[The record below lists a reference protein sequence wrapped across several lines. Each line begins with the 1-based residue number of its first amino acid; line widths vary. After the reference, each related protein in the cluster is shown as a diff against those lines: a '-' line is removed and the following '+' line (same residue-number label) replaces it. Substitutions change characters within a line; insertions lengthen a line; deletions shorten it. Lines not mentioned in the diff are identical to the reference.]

1 MEPAIKAEIK
11 VGICFSSIAFR
22 PVTPLQHVVPM
33 IKHFSFLNVKV
44 APLHWTERFNVTRT
58 IVENPIDE
66 KEVIASRSLATT
78 PLFSPEKVEA
88 NAIAFGSPGTSTNP
102 INLVSPHKARETVCV
117 GFQNATTTSPLSRR
131 IPIMIRGSANGSLL
145 TYRKTTTLKKSRGFG
160 H

>member
-44 APLHWTERFNVTRT
+44 TPLHWTERFNVTRT
-58 IVENPIDE
+58 VIENPIDE

-88 NAIAFGSPGTSTNP
+88 NAIAFRSLGTSTNPINLVSPHKAWETSPGTSTNP
-102 INLVSPHKARETVCV
+102 INLVSPHKAWETVCV
-117 GFQNATTTSPLSRR
+117 GFQNATTTSPLSR
-131 IPIMIRGSANGSLL
+131 
-145 TYRKTTTLKKSRGFG
+145 
-160 H
+160 